1 MWRAHGFS
9 HWRPDPHVSVT
20 TVPRG
25 RVTDPLGSH
34 TSEKKR
40 NRAVMATDAWGHAVG
55 ASIWLMGHVEVL
67 QNWAKKKV
75 GAQVSS
81 PRLFFFFYILFCFTF
96 EFGIQ
101 DLKFKFT
108 LL

>member
-1 MWRAHGFS
+1 
-9 HWRPDPHVSVT
+9 
-20 TVPRG
+20 
-25 RVTDPLGSH
+25 
-34 TSEKKR
+34 
-40 NRAVMATDAWGHAVG
+40 
-55 ASIWLMGHVEVL
+55 MGHVEVL

-108 LL
+108 LW